1 MINTY
6 KKKINTLLPYYKE
19 KSTQFAKLREEY
31 ESLSKIK
38 AVDFVKLSM
47 PERKAHNI
55 KRAELYEQSELTR
68 ARLREAESAINHNLK
83 CLIATVGNMIIPR
96 YIGMK
101 VGEKTRKKIENEMK
115 YYLSDV
121 CTFILLV
128 DRKGGEYSFSV
139 GAFVIQGSTIHVN
152 QRAVVEDDKSDV
164 VFDIPEAFVLESPE
178 LIERSIQESSLLE
191 KEYYE
196 SVKPELEKIL
206 KALKEKYPVAT
217 KSGKFKFP
225 DLNLNSWYER

>member
-6 KKKINTLLPYYKE
+6 KKKIKELLPYYEE
-19 KSTQFAKLREEY
+19 KSTLFVKLREEY

-38 AVDFVKLSM
+38 AVDFIKLSM

-55 KRAELYEQSELTR
+55 KRAELYEQSKLAR
-68 ARLREAESAINHNLK
+68 ARSTEADSAINHNLK

-96 YIGMK
+96 YIGMR
-101 VGEKTRKKIENEMK
+101 VGEKTRKKIEDEMK
-115 YYLSDV
+115 YYLSDI
-121 CTFILLV
+121 CHFLLSV
-128 DRKGGEYSFSV
+128 DKKNRGYSFSI
-139 GAFVIQGSTIHVN
+139 GAFVIKGSTVRVN
-152 QRAVVEDDKSDV
+152 QRAIFDADKEDT

-206 KALKEKYPVAT
+206 KALKEKYPAAV
-217 KSGKFKFP
+217 KSGKIKFP
-225 DLNLNSWYER
+225 DLNLNSWDI

>member
-6 KKKINTLLPYYKE
+6 KKKIKELLPYYEE

-38 AVDFVKLSM
+38 AVDFIKLS
-47 PERKAHNI
+47 PTERKAHNI
-55 KRAELYEQSELTR
+55 KRAELYEQSELAR
-68 ARLREAESAINHNLK
+68 ARVTKADSAIRHNLK

-121 CTFILLV
+121 CNFMLFI
-128 DRKGGEYSFSV
+128 DKKEGKYSFTI
-139 GAFVIQGSTIHVN
+139 GAFVIKGSTVHVN
-152 QRAVVEDDKSDV
+152 QRAVFEADKSDT

-225 DLNLNSWYER
+225 DFNLIK

>member
-6 KKKINTLLPYYKE
+6 KKKINTLLPYYEE
-19 KSTQFAKLREEY
+19 KSTQFVKLREEY

-38 AVDFVKLSM
+38 AVDFIKLS
-47 PERKAHNI
+47 PTERKAHNI
-55 KRAELYEQSELTR
+55 KRAELYEQSELAR
-68 ARLREAESAINHNLK
+68 ARFTEADSAIRHNLK

-101 VGEKTRKKIENEMK
+101 VGEKTREKIENEMK
-115 YYLSDV
+115 YYLSDI
-121 CTFILLV
+121 CNFMLFV
-128 DRKGGEYSFSV
+128 DKKEGKYSFTI
-139 GAFVIQGSTIHVN
+139 GAFVIKGYTVHVN
-152 QRAVVEDDKSDV
+152 QRAIFEADKSDM

-196 SVKPELEKIL
+196 AVKPELEKIL

-217 KSGKFKFP
+217 KSGKIKFP
-225 DLNLNSWYER
+225 DLNLNSWDI

>member
-19 KSTQFAKLREEY
+19 KSTLFAKLREEY

-38 AVDFVKLSM
+38 AVDFIKLS
-47 PERKAHNI
+47 PTERKAHNI
-55 KRAELYEQSELTR
+55 KRAELYEQSKLAR
-68 ARLREAESAINHNLK
+68 ARFTEADSAIRHNLK

-101 VGEKTRKKIENEMK
+101 VGEKTREKIENEMK
-115 YYLSDV
+115 YYLPDI
-121 CTFILLV
+121 CNFMLFV
-128 DRKGGEYSFSV
+128 DKKEGKYSFTI
-139 GAFVIQGSTIHVN
+139 GAFVIKGSTVHVN
-152 QRAVVEDDKSDV
+152 QRAIFEADKSDT
-164 VFDIPEAFVLESPE
+164 VFDVPEAFVLESPE

-206 KALKEKYPVAT
+206 TALKEKYPVAT
-217 KSGKFKFP
+217 KSGKIKFP
-225 DLNLNSWYER
+225 DLNLNSWDI

>member
-6 KKKINTLLPYYKE
+6 KKKIKEILPYYEE
-19 KSTQFAKLREEY
+19 KSTQFVKLREEY

-38 AVDFVKLSM
+38 AVDFVKLS
-47 PERKAHNI
+47 PSERKAYNA
-55 KRAELYEQSELTR
+55 KRAELYEQSELAR
-68 ARLREAESAINHNLK
+68 ARVTEADSAIRHNLK

-115 YYLSDV
+115 YYLSDI
-121 CTFILLV
+121 CNFMLFV
-128 DRKGGEYSFSV
+128 DRKGGEYSFSI
-139 GAFVIQGSTIHVN
+139 GAFVIKGSTVHVN
-152 QRAVVEDDKSDV
+152 QRAVFEADKSDT

-206 KALKEKYPVAT
+206 TALKEKYPVAT
-217 KSGKFKFP
+217 KSGKIKFP
-225 DLNLNSWYER
+225 DLNLNSWDI

>member
-1 MINTY
+1 MINIF
-6 KKKINTLLPYYKE
+6 KNKIKELLPYYEE
-19 KSTQFAKLREEY
+19 KSTQFSKLREEY
-31 ESLSKIK
+31 ENMSKIK
-38 AVDFVKLSM
+38 AVDFIKLSM

-55 KRAELYEQSELTR
+55 KRAELYEQSKLAR
-68 ARLREAESAINHNLK
+68 ARSTEADSAINHNLK

-101 VGEKTRKKIENEMK
+101 VGEKTRKKIEDEMK
-115 YYLSDV
+115 YYLSDI
-121 CTFILLV
+121 CHFILLV
-128 DRKGGEYSFSV
+128 DRKGGEYFFSI
-139 GAFVIQGSTIHVN
+139 GAFVIKGSTVHVN
-152 QRAVVEDDKSDV
+152 QRAVVEDDKSDI

-178 LIERSIQESSLLE
+178 LIESSIQESSLLE

-225 DLNLNSWYER
+225 DLNLNSWYS